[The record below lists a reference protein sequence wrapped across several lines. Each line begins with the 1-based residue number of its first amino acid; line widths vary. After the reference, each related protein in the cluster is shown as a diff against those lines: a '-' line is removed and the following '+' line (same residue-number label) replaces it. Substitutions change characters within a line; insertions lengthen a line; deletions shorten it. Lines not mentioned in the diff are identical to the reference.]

1 MGLSFVGSPTCLDQ
15 EDHLMTTLIDV
26 IVVGGGINGASIAF
40 NLAKEGLKVI
50 LIEKDFIAAGP
61 TGRSSAIV
69 RQHYSHEVTA
79 RMALRS
85 LRIFQNFDDAVGGD
99 PGFQQ
104 TGFLL
109 AARPEDVEQLTANV
123 ALQQAVG
130 INTRVVSP
138 EEVRE
143 LEPHISIEG
152 IAAAAYEP
160 ESGYADP
167 AATTMAYAQRA
178 RDLGASLHVGTRVL
192 SLLGERE
199 RVTGVATDKGT
210 FQAGA
215 VVVAAGPWS
224 PLITETVGIRLPIKA
239 SRHQVITYR
248 RPDEFERHM
257 VYAGFADAI
266 YLRPE
271 TGQLML
277 VGSIE
282 PEEAEDEVPNP
293 DSFNERVDFDV
304 VAEFSERVAR
314 RYPVME
320 RGTSAG
326 GWASLYDITP
336 DWHHIMGSLPG
347 VEGLYCAAGGSGHGF
362 KLGPAVG
369 EMMADLIINGE
380 KPEADINLFSFRRFA
395 EGKGITGKYEYSI
408 VG

>member
-1 MGLSFVGSPTCLDQ
+1 
-15 EDHLMTTLIDV
+15 MTTSTDV
-26 IVVGGGINGASIAF
+26 IIVGGGINGASIAF
-40 NLAKEGLKVI
+40 NLAKAGLKVT

-61 TGRSSAIV
+61 TGRSSAII

-85 LRIFQNFDDAVGGD
+85 LRIFQNFDDVVGGD
-99 PGFQQ
+99 PDFHQ

-109 AARPEDVEQLTANV
+109 AARPEDVEQLKSNI

-130 INTRVVSP
+130 INTRLVSP
-138 EEVRE
+138 QEVKE
-143 LEPHISIEG
+143 LEPYISIEG

-167 AATTMAYAQRA
+167 AATTTAYAGRA
-178 RDLGASLHVGTRVL
+178 RDLGANLQLGTRVR
-192 SLLGERE
+192 SLLVEGG
-199 RVTGVATDKGT
+199 RVTGVDTDKGT
-210 FQAGA
+210 FHAGT
-215 VVVAAGPWS
+215 VVAAAGPWT
-224 PLITETVGIRLPIKA
+224 PLITKTIGIELPIRA
-239 SRHQVITYR
+239 SRHQVATYK
-248 RPDEFERHM
+248 RPDEFDRLM
-257 VYAGFADAI
+257 VFAGFADEVYI
-266 YLRPE
+266 RPE

-282 PEEAEDEVPNP
+282 PEEAEDEVADP
-293 DSFNERVDFDV
+293 DSFNERVDFDI

-336 DWHHIMGSLPG
+336 DWHSIMGALPG
-347 VEGLYCAAGGSGHGF
+347 VEGLYCTAGTSGHGF

-369 EMMADLIINGE
+369 EMMAELIINGE
-380 KPEADINLFSFRRFA
+380 KPEADVNMFSFSRFA
-395 EGKGITGKYEYSI
+395 EGKDVSGRYEYSI

>member
-1 MGLSFVGSPTCLDQ
+1 
-15 EDHLMTTLIDV
+15 MTPSADV

-40 NLAKEGLKVI
+40 NLAKEGVQVA

-61 TGRSSAIV
+61 TGRSSAII

-85 LRIFQNFDDAVGGD
+85 LRIFQNFDDVVGGD
-99 PGFQQ
+99 PGFEQ

-109 AARPEDVEQLTANV
+109 AARPEDVDMLKANI

-130 INTRVVSP
+130 INTRLVSP
-138 EEVRE
+138 EEVKQ
-143 LEPHISIEG
+143 LEPHISIED
-152 IAAAAYEP
+152 IAAAAFEP

-167 AATTMAYAQRA
+167 AATATAYAQQA
-178 RDLGASLHVGTRVL
+178 KAKGAHLHLETRVR
-192 SLLGERE
+192 SLMVEGER
-199 RVTGVATDKGT
+199 VIGVETDQGA

-224 PLITETVGIRLPIKA
+224 PLITQTIGLPLPIKA
-239 SRHQVITYR
+239 SRHQVAVFK
-248 RPDEFERHM
+248 RPDGFDRHM
-257 VYAGFADAI
+257 VFAGFADAV

-282 PEEAEDEVPNP
+282 PGEAEDEIPNP
-293 DSFNERVDFDV
+293 DSFNERVDFGT
-304 VAEFSERVAR
+304 VAEFSECVAQ
-314 RYPVME
+314 RYPAME
-320 RGTSAG
+320 NGSSAG

-336 DWHHIMGSLPG
+336 DWHPILGALPG

-369 EMMADLIINGE
+369 EMMADLILNGG
-380 KPEADINLFSFRRFA
+380 KSGADINFFDARRFSQ
-395 EGKGITGKYEYSI
+395 GKSVAGRYEYSI

>member
-1 MGLSFVGSPTCLDQ
+1 
-15 EDHLMTTLIDV
+15 MTRSADV

-40 NLAKEGLKVI
+40 NLAKAGLNVT
-50 LIEKDFIAAGP
+50 LIEKDFIAGGP
-61 TGRSSAIV
+61 TGRSSAII

-79 RMALRS
+79 RMALRA
-85 LRIFQNFDDAVGGD
+85 LRIFQHFDDVVGGD
-99 PGFQQ
+99 PDFHQ

-109 AARPEDVEQLTANV
+109 AARPADVDALKANI
-123 ALQQAVG
+123 ALQQSVG
-130 INTRVVSP
+130 IHTRLVSP
-138 EEVRE
+138 QDMQE
-143 LEPHISIEG
+143 LEPHISVEG

-167 AATTMAYAQRA
+167 AATTTAYAGRA
-178 RDLGASLHVGTRVL
+178 KALGARLQLGTRVQAL
-192 SLLGERE
+192 QIEGGRA
-199 RVTGVATDKGT
+199 TGVLTDKGA
-210 FQAGA
+210 FPAGA

-224 PLITETVGIRLPIKA
+224 PLLTRTAGIELPIKA
-239 SRHQVITYR
+239 SRHQVVTYQ
-248 RPDEFERHM
+248 RPPDFEHHM
-257 VYAGFADAI
+257 VFAGFADGV

-271 TGQLML
+271 TGRLML

-282 PEEAEDEVPNP
+282 PGEADDEVADP

-304 VAEFSERVAR
+304 VADFSERVAR
-314 RYPVME
+314 RYPLME

-336 DWHHIMGSLPG
+336 DWHPIMGALPG
-347 VEGLYCAAGGSGHGF
+347 VQGLYCAAGGSGHGF

-380 KPEADINLFSFRRFA
+380 KAGADINLFSFRRFA
-395 EGKGITGKYEYSI
+395 EGKSVAGKYEYSI

>member
-1 MGLSFVGSPTCLDQ
+1 MSTPA
-15 EDHLMTTLIDV
+15 DV

-40 NLAKEGLKVI
+40 NLAKEGLKVT

-61 TGRSSAIV
+61 TGRSSAII
-69 RQHYSHEVTA
+69 RQHYSHDVTA

-85 LRIFQNFDDAVGGD
+85 LHIFQNFDEVVGGD
-99 PGFQQ
+99 ADFHQ

-109 AARPEDVEQLTANV
+109 AARPEDVEQLEANV

-130 INTRVVSP
+130 INTRIVSP
-138 EEVRE
+138 QEVKE
-143 LEPHISIEG
+143 LEPHISIQG

-167 AATTMAYAQRA
+167 AATTTAYAGRA
-178 RDLGASLHVGTRVL
+178 KELGARLQLDTRVR
-192 SLLGERE
+192 SLLVEGG
-199 RVTGVATDKGT
+199 RVTGVDTDRGT

-215 VVVAAGPWS
+215 VVVAAGPWT
-224 PLITETVGIRLPIKA
+224 PLISETVGIQLPIRA
-239 SRHQVITYR
+239 SRHQVATYR
-248 RPDEFERHM
+248 RPDDFDRHM
-257 VYAGFADAI
+257 VFAGFADEVYI
-266 YLRPE
+266 RPE

-282 PEEAEDEVPNP
+282 PEEAEDEVADP
-293 DSFNERVDFDV
+293 DSFNERVDFDI
-304 VAEFSERVAR
+304 VADFSERVAR

-320 RGTSAG
+320 RGSSAG

-336 DWHHIMGSLPG
+336 DWHAIMGSLSG
-347 VEGLYCAAGGSGHGF
+347 VEGLYCAAGTSGHGF

-380 KPEADINLFSFRRFA
+380 KPEADINMFSFNRFA
-395 EGKGITGKYEYSI
+395 EGEGVVGRYEYSI

>member
-1 MGLSFVGSPTCLDQ
+1 
-15 EDHLMTTLIDV
+15 MTTSTDV

-40 NLAKEGLKVI
+40 NLAKRGLKVA

-61 TGRSSAIV
+61 TGRSSAII
-69 RQHYSHEVTA
+69 RQHYSNEVTA

-85 LRIFQNFDDAVGGD
+85 LRIFQNFDDVVGGD
-99 PGFQQ
+99 PDFHQ

-109 AARPEDVEQLTANV
+109 AARPEDVEQLKANV
-123 ALQQAVG
+123 ALQQSVG
-130 INTRVVSP
+130 INTRLVSP
-138 EEVRE
+138 EEAKE
-143 LEPHISIEG
+143 LEPHLSIEG

-167 AATTMAYAQRA
+167 AATATAYARRA
-178 RDLGASLHVGTRVL
+178 RDLGATLRLGTRVL
-192 SLLGERE
+192 SLQVEKG
-199 RVTGVATDKGT
+199 RVTGVVTDKGT
-210 FQAGA
+210 FGAGA

-224 PLITETVGIRLPIKA
+224 PLITETIGIRLPIKA
-239 SRHQVITYR
+239 SRHQVAVYR
-248 RPDEFERHM
+248 RPAEFERHM
-257 VYAGFADAI
+257 VYAGFADEI
-266 YLRPE
+266 YIRPE
-271 TGQLML
+271 TGHLML

-282 PEEAEDEVPNP
+282 PEEAENEVPNP
-293 DSFNERVDFDV
+293 DNFNERVDFDV

-336 DWHHIMGSLPG
+336 DWHHILGALPG

-380 KPEADINLFSFRRFA
+380 KPDADINMFNFRRFV
-395 EGKGITGKYEYSI
+395 EGESVSGKYEYSI

>member
-1 MGLSFVGSPTCLDQ
+1 MAAST
-15 EDHLMTTLIDV
+15 DV

-40 NLAKEGLKVI
+40 NLAKEGLKVA

-69 RQHYSHEVTA
+69 RQHYSNEVTA

-99 PGFQQ
+99 PDYHQA
-104 TGFLL
+104 GFLL
-109 AARPEDVEQLTANV
+109 AARPEDVEQLKANV

-138 EEVRE
+138 REVKE
-143 LEPHISIEG
+143 LEPHVSIEG

-167 AATTMAYAQRA
+167 AATTTAYAQRA
-178 RDLGASLHVGTRVL
+178 KELGARMHLGTRVGSIL
-192 SLLGERE
+192 VEEG
-199 RVTGVATDKGT
+199 RVTGVETDKGAL
-210 FQAGA
+210 QAGA
-215 VVVAAGPWS
+215 VVVAAGPWT
-224 PLITETVGIRLPIKA
+224 PLITETIGIQLPIRA
-239 SRHQVITYR
+239 SRHQVATYK
-248 RPDEFERHM
+248 RPDEFDRLM
-257 VYAGFADAI
+257 VYAGFADEVYI
-266 YLRPE
+266 RPE

-282 PEEAEDEVPNP
+282 PEEAEDEIANP
-293 DSFNERVDFDV
+293 DSFNERVDFDI
-304 VAEFSERVAR
+304 VADFSERVAR

-320 RGTSAG
+320 RGSSAG

-336 DWHHIMGSLPG
+336 DWHPIMGALPG
-347 VEGLYCAAGGSGHGF
+347 VEGLYCAAGTSGHGF

-369 EMMADLIINGE
+369 EMMADLIVNGE
-380 KPEADINLFSFRRFA
+380 KAEADINMFSFDRFV
-395 EGKGITGKYEYSI
+395 EGGGVEGRYEYNI

>member
-1 MGLSFVGSPTCLDQ
+1 
-15 EDHLMTTLIDV
+15 MTTSPDV
-26 IVVGGGINGASIAF
+26 IVVGGGINGASTAF
-40 NLAKEGLKVI
+40 NLARAGLKVT

-61 TGRSSAIV
+61 TGRSSAII

-85 LRIFQNFDDAVGGD
+85 LRIFQNFDDVVGGD
-99 PGFQQ
+99 PEFHP

-109 AARPEDVEQLTANV
+109 AARPEDVAMLEANV
-123 ALQQAVG
+123 TLQQAVG
-130 INTRVVSP
+130 INTRLVSP
-138 EEVRE
+138 QEVKE

-167 AATTMAYAQRA
+167 AATTTAFAGRA
-178 RDLGASLHVGTRVL
+178 RDLGASLQLGSRVQTVL
-192 SLLGERE
+192 IEGGRAI
-199 RVTGVATDKGT
+199 GVATDQGT
-210 FQAGA
+210 FRAG
-215 VVVAAGPWS
+215 VVVLAAGPWTAR
-224 PLITETVGIRLPIKA
+224 IAETIGIDLPIKA

-257 VYAGFADAI
+257 VFAGFADAVYI
-266 YLRPE
+266 RPE

-282 PEEAEDEVPNP
+282 PGEAEDEVPDP
-293 DSFNERVDFDV
+293 DRFNEHVDFDV

-314 RYPVME
+314 RYPAME
-320 RGTSAG
+320 AGTSPG

-336 DWHHIMGSLPG
+336 DWHPILGALPG
-347 VEGLYCAAGGSGHGF
+347 VEGLYCVAGTSGHGF

-369 EMMADLIINGE
+369 EMMADLIINGQ
-380 KPEADINLFSFRRFA
+380 KPEADINLFSLGRFA
-395 EGKGITGKYEYSI
+395 EGKPVTGRYEYSI

>member
-1 MGLSFVGSPTCLDQ
+1 MSTPA
-15 EDHLMTTLIDV
+15 DV

-40 NLAKEGLKVI
+40 NLAKDGLKVT

-61 TGRSSAIV
+61 TGRSSAII
-69 RQHYSHEVTA
+69 RQHYSHGVTA

-85 LRIFQNFDDAVGGD
+85 VRIFQNFDEVVGGD
-99 PGFQQ
+99 ADFHQ

-109 AARPEDVEQLTANV
+109 AARPEDVEQLEANV

-130 INTRVVSP
+130 INTRVVTP
-138 EEVRE
+138 QEVKE
-143 LEPHISIEG
+143 LEPHISIQG

-167 AATTMAYAQRA
+167 AATTTAYAGRA
-178 RDLGASLHVGTRVL
+178 KELGARLQLDTRVR
-192 SLLGERE
+192 SLLLDGG
-199 RVTGVATDKGT
+199 RVTGVDTDRGT

-215 VVVAAGPWS
+215 VVVATGPWA
-224 PLITETVGIRLPIKA
+224 PLIAETAGIQLPIRA
-239 SRHQVITYR
+239 SRHQVATYR
-248 RPDEFERHM
+248 RPDDFDRHM
-257 VYAGFADAI
+257 VFAGFADEVYI
-266 YLRPE
+266 RPE

-282 PEEAEDEVPNP
+282 PEEAEDEVADP
-293 DSFNERVDFDV
+293 DSFNERVDFDI

-320 RGTSAG
+320 RGSSAG

-336 DWHHIMGSLPG
+336 DWHAIMGPLPG
-347 VEGLYCAAGGSGHGF
+347 VEGLYCAAGTSGHGF

-369 EMMADLIINGE
+369 EMMAGE
-380 KPEADINLFSFRRFA
+380 GVA
-395 EGKGITGKYEYSI
+395 GKYEYSI

>member
-1 MGLSFVGSPTCLDQ
+1 
-15 EDHLMTTLIDV
+15 MTTPVDV

-40 NLAKEGLKVI
+40 NLAKEGLKVT

-61 TGRSSAIV
+61 TGRSSAII
-69 RQHYSHEVTA
+69 RQHYSHDVTA

-85 LRIFQNFDDAVGGD
+85 LRIFQNFDDVVGGD
-99 PGFQQ
+99 PDFHQS
-104 TGFLL
+104 GFLL
-109 AARPEDVEQLTANV
+109 AARSEDVEMLKANI

-130 INTRVVSP
+130 IDTRLVSSQ
-138 EEVRE
+138 EVQE
-143 LEPHISIEG
+143 LEAHISVEG

-167 AATTMAYAQRA
+167 AATTTAYARRA
-178 RDLGASLHVGTRVL
+178 KDFGADLQLGTRVQKVL
-192 SLLGERE
+192 VESG
-199 RVTGVATDKGT
+199 RVNGVDTDKGT

-215 VVVAAGPWS
+215 VVVAAGPWT
-224 PLITETVGIRLPIKA
+224 PLITRTVDVELPIKA
-239 SRHQVITYR
+239 SRHQVATYK

-257 VYAGFADAI
+257 VFAGFADEVYI
-266 YLRPE
+266 RPE

-282 PEEAEDEVPNP
+282 PEEAEEEVPDP
-293 DSFNERVDFDV
+293 DSFNERVDFDI
-304 VAEFSERVAR
+304 VADFSERVAR

-336 DWHHIMGSLPG
+336 DWHAIMGALPG
-347 VEGLYCAAGGSGHGF
+347 VEGLYCVAGTSGHGF

-369 EMMADLIINGE
+369 EMTADLIINGQQ
-380 KPEADINLFSFRRFA
+380 PDADINMFSPSRFA
-395 EGKGITGKYEYSI
+395 EGKGVAGKYEYSI

>member
-1 MGLSFVGSPTCLDQ
+1 
-15 EDHLMTTLIDV
+15 MTTSTDV

-40 NLAKEGLKVI
+40 NLAKGGLKVS

-61 TGRSSAIV
+61 TGRSSAII

-85 LRIFQNFDDAVGGD
+85 LRIFQNFDDVVGGD
-99 PGFQQ
+99 PDFHQ

-109 AARPEDVEQLTANV
+109 AARPEDVELLEANI
-123 ALQQAVG
+123 ALQQEVG
-130 INTRVVSP
+130 IDTRLVSP
-138 EEVRE
+138 QEVKD
-143 LEPHISIEG
+143 LEPHISVEG

-167 AATTMAYAQRA
+167 AATTTAYAGRA
-178 RDLGASLHVGTRVL
+178 KDLGADLQLGTRVQKVL
-192 SLLGERE
+192 VERG
-199 RVTGVATDKGT
+199 RVVGVDTDKGT

-215 VVVAAGPWS
+215 VVVAAGPWTS
-224 PLITETVGIRLPIKA
+224 LITETVGIELPIKA
-239 SRHQVITYR
+239 SRHQVATYR

-257 VYAGFADAI
+257 VFAGFDDEVYI
-266 YLRPE
+266 RPE

-282 PEEAEDEVPNP
+282 PEEAEAEVADP
-293 DSFNERVDFDV
+293 DSFNERVDFDI
-304 VAEFSERVAR
+304 VADFSERVAR
-314 RYPVME
+314 RYPLME
-320 RGTSAG
+320 QGTSAG
-326 GWASLYDITP
+326 GWASLYDVTP
-336 DWHHIMGSLPG
+336 DWHSIICPLPG
-347 VEGLYCAAGGSGHGF
+347 VEGLYCAAGTSGHGF

-380 KPEADINLFSFRRFA
+380 KPEADINMFNFRRFA
-395 EGKGITGKYEYSI
+395 EGETVAGKYEYSI

>member
-1 MGLSFVGSPTCLDQ
+1 MATPV
-15 EDHLMTTLIDV
+15 DV

-40 NLAKEGLKVI
+40 NLAKEGLKVT

-61 TGRSSAIV
+61 TGRSSAII
-69 RQHYSHEVTA
+69 RQHYSHDVTA

-85 LRIFQNFDDAVGGD
+85 LRIFQNFDVVVGGD
-99 PGFQQ
+99 PDFHQ

-109 AARPEDVEQLTANV
+109 AARPEDVEMLKANI
-123 ALQQAVG
+123 ALQQEVG
-130 INTRVVSP
+130 INTRLVSP
-138 EEVRE
+138 QEVQE
-143 LEPHISIEG
+143 LEPHISVEG

-167 AATTMAYAQRA
+167 AATTTAYARRA
-178 RDLGASLHVGTRVL
+178 KDLGASLQLGTRVQRVL
-192 SLLGERE
+192 VESG
-199 RVTGVATDKGT
+199 RVTGVDTDKGT

-215 VVVAAGPWS
+215 VVVAAGPWA
-224 PLITETVGIRLPIKA
+224 PLITRTVDIELPIKA
-239 SRHQVITYR
+239 SRHQVATYK

-257 VYAGFADAI
+257 VFAGFADEVYI
-266 YLRPE
+266 RPE
-271 TGQLML
+271 TGHLML

-282 PEEAEDEVPNP
+282 PEEAEEEVPDP
-293 DSFNERVDFDV
+293 DSFNERVDFDI
-304 VAEFSERVAR
+304 VADFSERVAR

-336 DWHHIMGSLPG
+336 DWHAIMGALPG
-347 VEGLYCAAGGSGHGF
+347 VEGLYCVAGTSGHGF

-369 EMMADLIINGE
+369 EMTADLIINGE
-380 KPEADINLFSFRRFA
+380 RPDADINMFSLNRFT
-395 EGKGITGKYEYSI
+395 EGKGVAGRYEYSI

>member
-1 MGLSFVGSPTCLDQ
+1 
-15 EDHLMTTLIDV
+15 MTTSADV

-40 NLAKEGLKVI
+40 NLAKEGVHVA

-61 TGRSSAIV
+61 TGRSSAII

-85 LRIFQNFDDAVGGD
+85 LRIFQNFDDVVGGN
-99 PGFQQ
+99 PGFEQ

-109 AARPEDVEQLTANV
+109 AARPEDVDALKANL

-130 INTRVVSP
+130 IDTRLVSP
-138 EEVRE
+138 EEIQQ
-143 LEPHISIEG
+143 LEPHISVEG
-152 IAAAAYEP
+152 IAAAAFEP

-167 AATTMAYAQRA
+167 AATATAYAQQAKAKGA
-178 RDLGASLHVGTRVL
+178 RLHLGTRVR
-192 SLLGERE
+192 SLVVEGER
-199 RVTGVATDKGT
+199 VVGVETDQGE
-210 FQAGA
+210 FRAGA

-224 PLITETVGIRLPIKA
+224 PLITETIGLQLPIKA
-239 SRHQVITYR
+239 SRHQVATFR
-248 RPDEFERHM
+248 RPDGFDRHM
-257 VYAGFADAI
+257 VFAGFAEAV

-282 PEEAEDEVPNP
+282 PGEAEDEVPNP
-293 DSFNERVDFDV
+293 DSFNERVDFDII
-304 VAEFSERVAR
+304 AEFSECVTR
-314 RYPVME
+314 RYPAME
-320 RGTSAG
+320 HGSSAG

-336 DWHHIMGSLPG
+336 DWHPILGALPG

-362 KLGPAVG
+362 KLAPGVG
-369 EMMADLIINGE
+369 EMMADLILNGE
-380 KPEADINLFSFRRFA
+380 KPDADINFFDPLRFG
-395 EGKGITGKYEYSI
+395 EGKSVAGGYEYSI

>member
-1 MGLSFVGSPTCLDQ
+1 
-15 EDHLMTTLIDV
+15 MTASADV
-26 IVVGGGINGASIAF
+26 IVIGGGINGASITF
-40 NLAKEGLKVI
+40 NLAKGGLKVA

-61 TGRSSAIV
+61 TGRSSAII
-69 RQHYSHEVTA
+69 RQHYSNEVTA

-109 AARPEDVEQLTANV
+109 AARPEDVDMLKANI
-123 ALQQAVG
+123 AMQQKVG
-130 INTRVVSP
+130 IDTRLVSP
-138 EEVRE
+138 EEIKE
-143 LEPHISIEG
+143 LEPHLSVEG

-167 AATTMAYAQRA
+167 AATATAYARRA
-178 RDLGASLHVGTRVL
+178 KDLGATLHLGTKAL
-192 SLLGERE
+192 SLQVEKGRI
-199 RVTGVATDKGT
+199 TGVVTDKGT
-210 FQAGA
+210 FHAGA

-224 PLITETVGIRLPIKA
+224 PLITQTVGIRLPIKA
-239 SRHQVITYR
+239 SRHQVVTYK
-248 RPDEFERHM
+248 RPPEFERHM
-257 VYAGFADAI
+257 VYAGFADEI

-271 TGQLML
+271 TGHLML

-282 PEEAEDEVPNP
+282 PEEAEDEVADP

-304 VAEFSERVAR
+304 VAEYSERVAR
-314 RYPVME
+314 RYPVMKQ
-320 RGTSAG
+320 GTSAG

-336 DWHHIMGSLPG
+336 DWHHIMGALPG
-347 VEGLYCAAGGSGHGF
+347 VDGLYCTAGGSGHGF

-380 KPEADINLFSFRRFA
+380 KPDADINMFHFNRFA
-395 EGKGITGKYEYSI
+395 TGEGVTGRYEYSI

>member
-1 MGLSFVGSPTCLDQ
+1 
-15 EDHLMTTLIDV
+15 MTTSADV

-40 NLAKEGLKVI
+40 NLAKAGLGVT
-50 LIEKDFIAAGP
+50 LIEKDFVAAGP
-61 TGRSSAIV
+61 TGRSSAII

-85 LRIFQNFDDAVGGD
+85 LRIFQNFDDVVGGD
-99 PGFQQ
+99 PDFHQ

-109 AARPEDVEQLTANV
+109 AARPEDVEMLKANM
-123 ALQQAVG
+123 ALQQEVG
-130 INTRVVSP
+130 IDTRLVSP
-138 EEVRE
+138 QEVKD

-167 AATTMAYAQRA
+167 AATTTAYAQRA
-178 RDLGASLHVGTRVL
+178 KDLGANLQLGTRVQ
-192 SLLGERE
+192 SLLVERG
-199 RVTGVATDKGT
+199 RVMGVDTDRGT
-210 FQAGA
+210 FQAA
-215 VVVAAGPWS
+215 VVVVAAGPWT
-224 PLITETVGIRLPIKA
+224 PLITETAGIELPIKA
-239 SRHQVITYR
+239 SRHQVATYR
-248 RPDEFERHM
+248 RPGEFEHHM
-257 VYAGFADAI
+257 VFAGFADEVYI
-266 YLRPE
+266 RPE

-282 PEEAEDEVPNP
+282 PEEASNEVPDP
-293 DSFNERVDFDV
+293 DRFNERVDFDI
-304 VAEFSERVAR
+304 VADFSDRVAR

-320 RGTSAG
+320 QGTTAG

-336 DWHHIMGSLPG
+336 DWHSIMDALPG
-347 VEGLYCAAGGSGHGF
+347 AKGLYCVAGTSGHGF

-380 KPEADINLFSFRRFA
+380 QPEADINMFSVSRFDA
-395 EGKGITGKYEYSI
+395 GKEVVGKYEYSI